1 MKSTRLNPFQVF
13 RDQWAIMSLYER
25 FEQVVALVLS
35 AVIAV
40 IIVVSLFQLIAIV
53 FTLLVLDAFNPL
65 DHKVFQSVFGMI
77 MTLLIAMEFKHSIVR
92 VALRRDSI
100 IQVKTVILIGL
111 IALARKF
118 VILDPEASPAKIAAL
133 AGATLA
139 LGATYCCCAS
149 ATTVPP
155 RPLSM
160 NRHHPSDPRGALV
173 QHRWLNRLQTGLLV
187 LTLVGIAAAAGRL
200 PFGEG
205 GLWLALFAVA
215 GALLL
220 EPVAASALSLR
231 LYRVRA
237 LHPQEAHEMWALL
250 RELPARAGLPA
261 TPVPHYVPSAVVNAF
276 ATGSKQEASIA
287 LTDGLLRSL
296 SPRELAG
303 VLAHEI
309 AHITN
314 EDLRV
319 MGLADSVSRFTSLLA
334 LMGQVAILLNLPA
347 LLVGAAEV
355 YWPGL
360 LLLAA
365 SPQLALL
372 AQLGLSRVREFD
384 ADRLA
389 AELTGDPQGLASAL
403 AKIERVSRSWR
414 AWLWPGWG
422 NPEPSWLRTHPAT
435 QERISRLL
443 TLAPGPASALPL
455 HAPHFLPESALT
467 PRPPRWRPSGLWR

>member
-1 MKSTRLNPFQVF
+1 
-13 RDQWAIMSLYER
+13 
-25 FEQVVALVLS
+25 
-35 AVIAV
+35 
-40 IIVVSLFQLIAIV
+40 
-53 FTLLVLDAFNPL
+53 
-65 DHKVFQSVFGMI
+65 
-77 MTLLIAMEFKHSIVR
+77 
-92 VALRRDSI
+92 
-100 IQVKTVILIGL
+100 
-111 IALARKF
+111 
-118 VILDPEASPAKIAAL
+118 
-133 AGATLA
+133 
-139 LGATYCCCAS
+139 
-149 ATTVPP
+149 
-155 RPLSM
+155 
-160 NRHHPSDPRGALV
+160 
-173 QHRWLNRLQTGLLV
+173 
-187 LTLVGIAAAAGRL
+187 
-200 PFGEG
+200 
-205 GLWLALFAVA
+205 
-215 GALLL
+215 
-220 EPVAASALSLR
+220 
-231 LYRVRA
+231 
-237 LHPQEAHEMWALL
+237 MWALL

-303 VLAHEI
+303 VFAHEV
-309 AHITN
+309 AHIAN

-319 MGLADSVSRFTSLLA
+319 MGLADSVSRLTCLLA
-334 LMGQVAILLNLPA
+334 LMGQIAILLSLPA

-422 NPEPSWLRTHPAT
+422 NPEPSCLRTRPAT
-435 QERISRLL
+435 QERIAHLL

-455 HAPHFLPESALT
+455 RAPHFLPESALAT
-467 PRPPRWRPSGLWR
+467 RPPRWRPSGLWR

>member
-1 MKSTRLNPFQVF
+1 
-13 RDQWAIMSLYER
+13 
-25 FEQVVALVLS
+25 
-35 AVIAV
+35 
-40 IIVVSLFQLIAIV
+40 
-53 FTLLVLDAFNPL
+53 
-65 DHKVFQSVFGMI
+65 
-77 MTLLIAMEFKHSIVR
+77 MT
-92 VALRRDSI
+92 
-100 IQVKTVILIGL
+100 
-111 IALARKF
+111 
-118 VILDPEASPAKIAAL
+118 
-133 AGATLA
+133 
-139 LGATYCCCAS
+139 
-149 ATTVPP
+149 
-155 RPLSM
+155 
-160 NRHHPSDPRGALV
+160 RHHPSDPRAALL

-187 LTLVGIAAAAGRL
+187 LTLVGIAAAAGSL
-200 PFGEG
+200 LFGES

-250 RELPARAGLPA
+250 RELPA

-287 LTDGLLRSL
+287 LTDGLLRRL

-360 LLLAA
+360 WLLAA
-365 SPQLALL
+365 SPQLALF

-455 HAPHFLPESALT
+455 HAPHFLPESAVT

>member
-1 MKSTRLNPFQVF
+1 
-13 RDQWAIMSLYER
+13 
-25 FEQVVALVLS
+25 
-35 AVIAV
+35 
-40 IIVVSLFQLIAIV
+40 
-53 FTLLVLDAFNPL
+53 
-65 DHKVFQSVFGMI
+65 
-77 MTLLIAMEFKHSIVR
+77 MT
-92 VALRRDSI
+92 
-100 IQVKTVILIGL
+100 
-111 IALARKF
+111 
-118 VILDPEASPAKIAAL
+118 
-133 AGATLA
+133 
-139 LGATYCCCAS
+139 
-149 ATTVPP
+149 
-155 RPLSM
+155 
-160 NRHHPSDPRGALV
+160 RHHPSDPRTALL

-187 LTLVGIAAAAGRL
+187 LTLVGIAAAAG
-200 PFGEG
+200 
-205 GLWLALFAVA
+205 
-215 GALLL
+215 ALLL
-220 EPVAASALSLR
+220 DPVAASALSLR

-237 LHPQEAHEMWALL
+237 LHPQQAHEMWALL
-250 RELPARAGLPA
+250 RELPA

-303 VLAHEI
+303 VLAHEV

-314 EDLRV
+314 EDLRI
-319 MGLADSVSRFTSLLA
+319 MGLADSVSRLTCLLA
-334 LMGQVAILLNLPA
+334 LMGQIAILLSLPA

-372 AQLGLSRVREFD
+372 AQLGLSRVHEFD

-422 NPEPSWLRTHPAT
+422 NPEPSCLRTRPAT
-435 QERISRLL
+435 QERIARLL

-455 HAPHFLPESALT
+455 RAPHFLPESALAT
-467 PRPPRWRPSGLWR
+467 RPPRWRPSGLWR

>member
-1 MKSTRLNPFQVF
+1 MKSTGRNPFQVF
-13 RDQWAIMSLYER
+13 RDQWAIMSFYER

-40 IIVVSLFQLIAIV
+40 IIVVSLFQLISIV

-118 VILDPEASPAKIAAL
+118 VVLDPTRVPPKSPRWQAPHWRLVPLTGCCAIATTASPRN
-133 AGATLA
+133 
-139 LGATYCCCAS
+139 LG
-149 ATTVPP
+149 
-155 RPLSM
+155 M
-160 NRHHPSDPRGALV
+160 NRHHPSDLRAAWL
-173 QHRWLNRLQTGLLV
+173 QHRWLNRLQTGLLS
-187 LTLVGIAAAAGRL
+187 LTLVGIAAAAGSL
-200 PFGEG
+200 LFGES
-205 GLWLALFAVA
+205 GLWLALIAVA

-220 EPVAASALSLR
+220 EPTAASALTLR
-231 LYRVRA
+231 LYRARA
-237 LHPQEAHEMWALL
+237 LYPHEAPEIWALL
-250 RELPARAGLPA
+250 RELSARAGLPA

-287 LTDGLLRSL
+287 LTDGLLRNLNS
-296 SPRELAG
+296 RELAG
-303 VLAHEI
+303 VLAHEV
-309 AHITN
+309 AHIAN
-314 EDLRV
+314 EDMRV
-319 MGLADSVSRFTSLLA
+319 MGLADSVTRLTSLLA
-334 LMGQVAILLNLPA
+334 LMGQIAILLSLPA

-422 NPEPSWLRTHPAT
+422 NPEPFWLRTHPAT
-435 QERISRLL
+435 QVRISRVL
-443 TLAPGPASALPL
+443 TLAPGPASALPF
-455 HAPHFLPESALT
+455 HAPHFLPESAVT
-467 PRPPRWRPSGLWR
+467 PRPPRWHPSGLWR

>member
-1 MKSTRLNPFQVF
+1 
-13 RDQWAIMSLYER
+13 
-25 FEQVVALVLS
+25 
-35 AVIAV
+35 
-40 IIVVSLFQLIAIV
+40 
-53 FTLLVLDAFNPL
+53 
-65 DHKVFQSVFGMI
+65 
-77 MTLLIAMEFKHSIVR
+77 MT
-92 VALRRDSI
+92 
-100 IQVKTVILIGL
+100 
-111 IALARKF
+111 
-118 VILDPEASPAKIAAL
+118 
-133 AGATLA
+133 
-139 LGATYCCCAS
+139 
-149 ATTVPP
+149 
-155 RPLSM
+155 
-160 NRHHPSDPRGALV
+160 RHHPSDPRTALL
-173 QHRWLNRLQTGLLV
+173 QHRWLNRLQTGLVV

-205 GLWLALFAVA
+205 CLWLALFAIA

-237 LHPQEAHEMWALL
+237 LHPQEAHKMWALL

-276 ATGSKQEASIA
+276 ATGSKQKASIA

-303 VLAHEI
+303 VLVHEV
-309 AHITN
+309 AHIAN

-319 MGLADSVSRFTSLLA
+319 MGLADSDSRLTSLLA
-334 LMGQVAILLNLPA
+334 LMGQIAI
-347 LLVGAAEV
+347 
-355 YWPGL
+355 
-360 LLLAA
+360 
-365 SPQLALL
+365 LL

-389 AELTGDPQGLASAL
+389 AELTGDPQGLAPAL

-422 NPEPSWLRTHPAT
+422 NPEPSCLRTRPAT
-435 QERISRLL
+435 QERIARLL

-455 HAPHFLPESALT
+455 RAPHFLPESALAT
-467 PRPPRWRPSGLWR
+467 RPPRWRPSGLWR

>member
-1 MKSTRLNPFQVF
+1 
-13 RDQWAIMSLYER
+13 
-25 FEQVVALVLS
+25 
-35 AVIAV
+35 
-40 IIVVSLFQLIAIV
+40 
-53 FTLLVLDAFNPL
+53 
-65 DHKVFQSVFGMI
+65 
-77 MTLLIAMEFKHSIVR
+77 MT
-92 VALRRDSI
+92 
-100 IQVKTVILIGL
+100 
-111 IALARKF
+111 
-118 VILDPEASPAKIAAL
+118 
-133 AGATLA
+133 
-139 LGATYCCCAS
+139 
-149 ATTVPP
+149 
-155 RPLSM
+155 
-160 NRHHPSDPRGALV
+160 RHHPSDPRTALL

-205 GLWLALFAVA
+205 CLWLALFAIA

-237 LHPQEAHEMWALL
+237 LHPQEAHKMWALL

-303 VLAHEI
+303 VLVHEV
-309 AHITN
+309 AHIAN
-314 EDLRV
+314 ENLRV
-319 MGLADSVSRFTSLLA
+319 MGLADSDSRLTSL
-334 LMGQVAILLNLPA
+334 
-347 LLVGAAEV
+347 
-355 YWPGL
+355 
-360 LLLAA
+360 
-365 SPQLALL
+365 LALL

-389 AELTGDPQGLASAL
+389 AELTGAPQGLASVL

-422 NPEPSWLRTHPAT
+422 NPEPSCLRTRPAT
-435 QERISRLL
+435 QERIARLL

-455 HAPHFLPESALT
+455 RAPHFLPESALAT
-467 PRPPRWRPSGLWR
+467 RPPRWRPSGLWR